1 MEVVFF
7 NANYL
12 EKNIKKGDRYY
23 FFGKPYIKNGRI
35 KFVHPE
41 FSKCNQGRDENYDMR
56 ILPVY
61 NLTKGIT
68 QNDLRKYVDA
78 VSEFLEIMPDFMPEE
93 IYKRQKLCDYK
104 YAIRNIHF
112 PKDKNAL
119 KAAKYRLVFQEIFLL
134 SLGISRLKELNK
146 AQSNGISFSRKIKIS
161 QAFNELPFEL
171 TKAQKR
177 VLKER

>member
-1 MEVVFF
+1 MGDFLEYYPCNWEDRSHITDISSAREKEAALFKGKVIFIGKRRIFGKKNKSVLTISVKDDTASMEVVFF

-35 KFVHPE
+35 KLVHPE

-68 QNDLRKYVDA
+68 
-78 VSEFLEIMPDFMPEE
+78 
-93 IYKRQKLCDYK
+93 
-104 YAIRNIHF
+104 
-112 PKDKNAL
+112 
-119 KAAKYRLVFQEIFLL
+119 
-134 SLGISRLKELNK
+134 
-146 AQSNGISFSRKIKIS
+146 
-161 QAFNELPFEL
+161 
-171 TKAQKR
+171 
-177 VLKER
+177 

>member
-1 MEVVFF
+1 MC
-7 NANYL
+7 
-12 EKNIKKGDRYY
+12 
-23 FFGKPYIKNGRI
+23 
-35 KFVHPE
+35 
-41 FSKCNQGRDENYDMR
+41 SS
-56 ILPVY
+56 
-61 NLTKGIT
+61 
-68 QNDLRKYVDA
+68 DLYVDA

-93 IYKRQKLCDYK
+93 ICKRQKLCDYK

-177 VLKER
+177 VLKEIEKDMERSKPMCRLIQGDVGSGKTAVA